1 MQKLNKVLNG
11 LVIISL
17 VFLIGKGIYDNKVEN
32 DSNND
37 PKYDFLPTL
46 NDVVPYYPDADSLSL
61 EDVSLY
67 YVFDDEELIGKTM
80 NTSPYSDKIYGYN
93 GTVPMTIF
101 LDEDDEIIDILA
113 CDNKETR
120 NYMNRVERSGLLDEW
135 DDLSP
140 EEVVDKQVDALSGC
154 TFTSKAI
161 IKSVQT
167 RMAVFTDQENSRFS
181 WDWSL
186 FARQLLIIITMVMAL
201 ICFFKQKNV
210 KVLRKITLLLSIII
224 LGFWTNSLLSLSLFY
239 SWIANGISLSVQI
252 PIVIIALL
260 AIILPLLTKKSFYC
274 QYLCP
279 FGAMQEFAGDI
290 RGKKVTISAKMF
302 KILSVVRRVI
312 LLTLLF
318 LIAFGVGLD
327 LSQFEPFP
335 VFNFQSIAF
344 GTVVFAAVILV
355 ASIFFN
361 KPWCNYF
368 CPTGTL
374 LEIFRRRK

>member
-1 MQKLNKVLNG
+1 MQKLNKVLNA

-17 VFLIGKGIYDNKVEN
+17 VFLIGKGIYDIKVEK

-46 NDVVPYYPDADSLSL
+46 NDVVSYFPDADSLSL
-61 EDVSLY
+61 EDISLY
-67 YVFDDEELIGKTM
+67 YIFDDEELIGKTM

-101 LDEDDEIIDILA
+101 LDEDDDVIDILA

-120 NYMNRVERSGLLDEW
+120 SYMNRVERSGLLDEW

-140 EEVVDKQVDALSGC
+140 EEIVDKQVDALSGC

-167 RMAVFTDQENSRFS
+167 RMAVFTDQENKRFS

-186 FARQLLIIITMVMAL
+186 FLRQLLIIITMVMAL
-201 ICFFKQKNV
+201 ISFFKQKNV

-224 LGFWTNSLLSLSLFY
+224 LGFWTNSLLSLALFY
-239 SWIANGISLSVQI
+239 SWITNGISLSVQI

-279 FGAMQEFAGDI
+279 FGAMQEFAGAI
-290 RGKKVTISAKMF
+290 RGKKVTISAMMF
-302 KILSVVRRVI
+302 KILSVLRRII
-312 LLTLLF
+312 LLTLL
-318 LIAFGVGLD
+318 LLVAFGVGID
-327 LSQFEPFP
+327 LSEFEPFP
-335 VFNFQSIAF
+335 IFNFQSIAF
-344 GTVVFAAVILV
+344 GTAVFTAVIVV
-355 ASIFFN
+355 ASIFFS
-361 KPWCNYF
+361 KPWCNYL

-374 LEIFRRRK
+374 LEVFRRRK